1 MQILSVSMLHECIVL
16 EITID
21 RKLYN
26 LIYLYSSP
34 SQNKEEFET
43 FVKNLELNLE
53 FILNKNPYLT
63 VVTDDFNAISSNW
76 YKGNK
81 TQLAGLN
88 LRS

>member
-43 FVKNLELNLE
+43 FVKTLELNLE

-63 VVTDDFNAISSNW
+63 VVTDDFNAI
-76 YKGNK
+76 
-81 TQLAGLN
+81 
-88 LRS
+88 

>member
-1 MQILSVSMLHECIVL
+1 MLHECIVL

-63 VVTDDFNAISSNW
+63 VVTDDFNAI
-76 YKGNK
+76 
-81 TQLAGLN
+81 
-88 LRS
+88 

>member
-63 VVTDDFNAISSNW
+63 VITDDFNAI
-76 YKGNK
+76 
-81 TQLAGLN
+81 
-88 LRS
+88 

>member
-63 VVTDDFNAISSNW
+63 VVTDDFNAI
-76 YKGNK
+76 
-81 TQLAGLN
+81 
-88 LRS
+88 